1 MSFFIGLSKSPAV
14 PAVSRDTSRR
24 PSSLPPRS
32 SFFPSRPKLNTL
44 ESERLNLSAI
54 TRSFPSSSIKAR
66 LGQLSLSPLL
76 LSLSLPLPLYPDGFE
91 RTFEEADIQES
102 METNISA
109 ESVTARVCVDGN
121 SRREP
126 PSGRMDGMKKRTRER
141 KRGRKRR

>member
-24 PSSLPPRS
+24 PSSLPRS

-66 LGQLSLSPLL
+66 LGQLSLSPPL
-76 LSLSLPLPLYPDGFE
+76 LSLSFSPPSFSIPTASNGRSKRLISRNRWKLIYPQNQSLH
-91 RTFEEADIQES
+91 ACAS
-102 METNISA
+102 M
-109 ESVTARVCVDGN
+109 VTAVENHRA
-121 SRREP
+121 
-126 PSGRMDGMKKRTRER
+126 DGMKKRTRER
-141 KRGRKRR
+141 RRGRKRR